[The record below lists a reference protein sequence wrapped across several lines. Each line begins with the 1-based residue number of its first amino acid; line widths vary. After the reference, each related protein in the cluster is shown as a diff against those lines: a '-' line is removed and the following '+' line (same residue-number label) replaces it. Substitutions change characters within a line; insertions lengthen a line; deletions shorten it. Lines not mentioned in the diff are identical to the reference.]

1 MDEGG
6 SRIYWIFI
14 VALLILLA
22 LFFAMTETAFAS
34 VSRNR
39 MKTMAEKGDGRAKRA
54 LHVLDHFDTAIT
66 TILICTNIVHIAAA
80 SVVTVNVTRIWG
92 ISAVTISTIIT
103 TLAVFFFGEML
114 PKSIARKYCDS
125 ISLSTAAILSFLM
138 TVLRPVSLLLSAIGN
153 AAASLTKGDPDVS
166 VTEDEL

>member
-1 MDEGG
+1 
-6 SRIYWIFI
+6 
-14 VALLILLA
+14 
-22 LFFAMTETAFAS
+22 
-34 VSRNR
+34 
-39 MKTMAEKGDGRAKRA
+39 MKTMAEKGDGRAKKA

-138 TVLRPVSLLLSAIGN
+138 TLLRPISLLLSAIGN
-153 AAASLTKGDPDVS
+153 AAGEGAKLALRDRRRWELAGKLAREADFLELATMREFQDMFV
-166 VTEDEL
+166 DELLFPDRS